1 MKQEHK
7 LYAGVAILV
16 VLGIGVYAA
25 RSGARKE
32 VEQHQVTATEDLPT
46 VKLSKE
52 ETEKITKFVI
62 KNTDKGEVTL
72 EKKGDKWELVKPL
85 RAPANQANVKSL
97 IDNIQ
102 KIELNALIAKG
113 TESYKKYE
121 LDDEKAV
128 HAQAFKGDEKAF
140 DLFFGKSGSRGQ
152 MARVAGTDAVYAAK
166 GYSSYQWAREIK
178 NWRDTEILKFE
189 DENAISVEVEN
200 PNGKFSFTK
209 QDDEWTGSFYP
220 RNDKGKLGAKLKD
233 WELFDGAKV
242 KNMLRAYKNLK
253 ATNFA
258 EKGDDTGVDDPLTHG
273 GVVRIKL
280 KDDAGD
286 FTVKVG
292 NKQEGSNRYVIEE
305 GDDDTVYVISGWA
318 ADWATAE
325 QEKFQK
331 PKPKEDDEDDKDKK
345 DDKDDK
351 DKKDDKK
358 KATPIKPKIVKKPP
372 PKPPS
377 K

>member
-16 VLGIGVYAA
+16 ALGIGVYTA

-32 VEQHQVTATEDLPT
+32 AEQHHVTAAADLPT

-52 ETEKITKFVI
+52 DADKITKFVI
-62 KNTDKGEVTL
+62 KNADKGEVTL
-72 EKKGDKWELVKPL
+72 QKKGDNWELTKPL
-85 RAPANQANVKSL
+85 SAPANQANIKSL
-97 IDNIQ
+97 VENIQ
-102 KIELNALIAKG
+102 KIELSALIAQG
-113 TESYKKYE
+113 TETYKKYE
-121 LDDEKAV
+121 LDGEKSV
-128 HAQAFKGDEKAF
+128 HAQAFKGDEKVL
-140 DLFFGKSGSRGQ
+140 DVFFGKSGSRGQ

-189 DENAISVEVEN
+189 DGNAISVEIEN

-209 QDDEWTGSFYP
+209 QDDEWAGSFYP
-220 RNDKGKLGAKLKD
+220 RGDNGKLAAKAKD
-233 WELFDGAKV
+233 WELFDGGKV

-253 ATNFA
+253 ASDFA
-258 EKGDDTGVDDPLTHG
+258 EKGADTGVDEPLTHG

-280 KDDAGD
+280 KDDTGD
-286 FTVKVG
+286 FTVKLG
-292 NKQEGSNRYVIEE
+292 KTQEGSNRYAVQE
-305 GDDDTVYVISGWA
+305 GGDGTVYVVSSWA

-325 QEKFQK
+325 AEKYQK
-331 PKPKEDDEDDKDKK
+331 AEEKDDGKDKGDDKK
-345 DDKDDK
+345 DA
-351 DKKDDKK
+351 KK
-358 KATPIKPKIVKKPP
+358 KLAPGKPKMVQMPSP
-372 PKPPS
+372 MPKGGSQPKS